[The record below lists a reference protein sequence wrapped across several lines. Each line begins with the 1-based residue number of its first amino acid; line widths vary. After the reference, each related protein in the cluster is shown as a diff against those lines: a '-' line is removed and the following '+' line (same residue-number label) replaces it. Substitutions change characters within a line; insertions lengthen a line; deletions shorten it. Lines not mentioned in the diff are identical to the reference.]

1 MHIKIR
7 GARAMLYRSSWVPKG
22 TNGNTHGYS
31 VQQFAGSLPTDSV
44 SLPAELA
51 NKFSGPELQLLE
63 TKIFQPAR
71 QAAQE
76 KVRADEHHEADPI
89 WRLEKA
95 TGLAIE
101 AAERSERGAVPNS
114 RVAAVQNALLR
125 VRTIAPTHTHA
136 LSPAAPQS
144 GAQVPAGGQS
154 KGDPLTEALVAIKAA
169 RDAVLAGRYGT
180 APLDKARTTHTY
192 RLWAEILEAVEGKK
206 KGASLIAALQLM
218 KFVKSREAGAR
229 R

>member
-7 GARAMLYRSSWVPKG
+7 GARAMLYRASWVPKG
-22 TNGNTHGYS
+22 TSGNTHGYA
-31 VQQFAGSLPTDSV
+31 VQQFAGSLPMDSV

-63 TKIFQPAR
+63 TKIFLPAR

-76 KVRADEHHEADPI
+76 KVRADEHREADPI

-95 TGLAIE
+95 AGLAIE

-125 VRTIAPTHTHA
+125 VKTITPAPAHA
-136 LSPAAPQS
+136 LAPAGPQS
-144 GAQVPAGGQS
+144 GAQAPAGGQS
-154 KGDPLTEALVAIKAA
+154 KRDPLCDALAAIRAA
-169 RDAVLAGRYGT
+169 RDAVVAGHYGT
-180 APLDKARTTHTY
+180 AQTDKARASPTY
-192 RLWAEILEAVEGKK
+192 RLWSEILEAVEGKK
-206 KGASLIAALQLM
+206 GTSLMAALQGRD
-218 KFVKSREAGAR
+218 FVKKSKVRAR
-229 R
+229 T